1 MLKTTATKAGS
12 VHGGGERETE
22 GERERER
29 GRQKMGEGQM
39 KYGGVL
45 TEEK

>member
-22 GERERER
+22 GERER

>member
-22 GERERER
+22 GERERQAEN
-29 GRQKMGEGQM
+29 GGGADVIW
-39 KYGGVL
+39 GVL